1 MKQVFRRGEP
11 MFFRE
16 EFSKKTI
23 VQLRWALIV
32 VIGYIVVFSHFAE
45 PLPLFLYFFLPVYV
59 SSNIFLFFSSEKWFQ
74 EQRFISLILLLDLSM
89 TVLTIFQ
96 VGPKGSEFFVTFF
109 LVLLISAI
117 TRKALLVYTT
127 FGIILVVYGITCYL
141 KAPENFFSTASL
153 LQFPFIV
160 ILALVFRGMV
170 ESYNRVYQEKEL
182 LKEDYRELDV
192 LTSVALSIGQ
202 ERDLSAFL
210 FKLSRLL
217 SEKLGLCRCT
227 AIFMDSDEDTCYMV
241 SSDDLPEK
249 EPLII
254 DVKNYPALKESLKSE
269 EISEEKDSGLP
280 EPLER
285 TSKYI
290 LKKIPIIF
298 KRNMLGTLYLRAN
311 TQKLSL
317 THREEYFLLI
327 LGRITALAI
336 MDLERSPVLETVL
349 ERRPIWL
356 ER

>member
-1 MKQVFRRGEP
+1 
-11 MFFRE
+11 MFFKE
-16 EFSKKTI
+16 EFSKRTI

-32 VIGYIVVFSHFAE
+32 VIGYLIVFNHFAD
-45 PLPLFLYFFLPVYV
+45 PLPVFLYFFLPLYV
-59 SSNIFLFFSSEKWFQ
+59 LSNVLLFFSPERWFQ
-74 EQRFISLILLLDLSM
+74 EQKFISLILLLDLAV
-89 TVLTIFQ
+89 TALTIFQ
-96 VGPKGSEFFVTFF
+96 VGPKGSEFYVTFF

-117 TRKALLVYTT
+117 TRKALLVYST
-127 FGIILVVYGITCYL
+127 FGIILIVYGITCYV
-141 KAPENFFSTASL
+141 KSPETFFSTASL
-153 LQFPFIV
+153 LQFPFII
-160 ILALVFRGMV
+160 ILSLVFRGMV

-202 ERDLSAFL
+202 DRDLSGFL

-227 AIFMDSDEDTCYMV
+227 AIFMDSNEDTCYMV
-241 SSDDLPEK
+241 SSDDSPEK

-269 EISEEKDSGLP
+269 EISGEKENGFP
-280 EPLER
+280 VPLEE

-290 LKKIPIIF
+290 LKKIPVFF
-298 KRNMLGTLYLRAN
+298 KKNMLGTLYLRAN
-311 TQKLSL
+311 TPKRSL
-317 THREEYFLLI
+317 THREEYFLQI

-336 MDLERSPVLETVL
+336 LDLGRSSVLETVVG
-349 ERRPIWL
+349 RRPIWL

>member
-1 MKQVFRRGEP
+1 

-16 EFSKKTI
+16 AFSKKTI

-32 VIGYIVVFSHFAE
+32 VIGYIVVFGHFAE
-45 PLPLFLYFFLPVYV
+45 PLAIFLYWCLPLYV
-59 SSNIFLFFSSEKWFQ
+59 TSNILLFFSPEKWFQ
-74 EQRFISLILLLDLSM
+74 QQRFISLILLLDLAM
-89 TVLTIFQ
+89 TALTIFQ
-96 VGPKGSEFFVTFF
+96 VGPKGSEFYVTFF
-109 LVLLISAI
+109 LILLISAI
-117 TRKALLVYTT
+117 TRKALLVYAT
-127 FGIILVVYGITCYL
+127 FGIILVVYGITSYL
-141 KAPENFFSTASL
+141 KAPQTFFSTASL

-160 ILALVFRGMV
+160 ILALVFRGLV

-202 ERDLSAFL
+202 DRDLSGFL
-210 FKLSRLL
+210 LKLSRLL

-227 AIFMDSDEDTCYMV
+227 AIFMDSKEDTCYLV

-269 EISEEKDSGLP
+269 EIPEEAQNGLLG
-280 EPLER
+280 PLEG

-290 LKKIPIIF
+290 LKRIPVFF
-298 KRNMLGTLYLRAN
+298 KKNMLGTLYLRAN
-311 TQKLSL
+311 TQKTSL
-317 THREEYFLLI
+317 THREEYFLQL

-336 MDLERSPVLETVL
+336 LDLDRSPVPDTVV